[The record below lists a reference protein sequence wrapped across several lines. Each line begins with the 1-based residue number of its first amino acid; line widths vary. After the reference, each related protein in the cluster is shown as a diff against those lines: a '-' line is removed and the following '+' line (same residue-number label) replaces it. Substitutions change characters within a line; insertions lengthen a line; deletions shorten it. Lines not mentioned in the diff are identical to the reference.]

1 MKHLLSILLCLSIV
15 CSLPAQTRS
24 PKRGVSFDFNNNAD
38 LSALQPGTSWF
49 YNWGTTPNANIV
61 DSYNSIYG
69 YEFCPMAWNGG
80 YNASAIRS
88 YVQVHPECKYI
99 LAFNEPNLTD
109 QAYMTPQQA
118 ASAWPALKALAQELN
133 LKIISPACNYSG
145 WAQYGSPQLW
155 FDAFFKL
162 VDIND
167 VDGIAI
173 HSYMGWSIATLG
185 YVEQY
190 YQLYKKPIWLTE
202 VCQWDN
208 FNTNQGG
215 TALQQRREMIDLID
229 SLERTG
235 HCARYAWFIPRRDE
249 YTTPTYPYMELLTNA
264 NGTEK
269 GVLTETGQVFT
280 YMSSYDTTFYHDTDV
295 CIEAEQYIYKSKGVY
310 LEQTSDTAGIL
321 DIYDYSS
328 NDTLTY
334 NVNVPETDTYTVRLR
349 MLSNVNSTLNITSA
363 AGTVSQTVA
372 STSNVWANQEFQL
385 ALNAGKQQISF
396 KITSGSLLLNYFVIT
411 NTGATPNPMP
421 NPPGGIPP
429 PPPPVGDNLA
439 LNKPIVSASA
449 STDLGAAKLAVDGD
463 PATRWE
469 SKHGE
474 DNKMLTLDLQKD
486 VAISDILINWEGA
499 YAAQYTVEISTDSV
513 QWTQVYSTTSGAA
526 GVQRI
531 TLSDTPA
538 GRYLRINCIKRGTVY
553 GFSIWEI
560 EVYGTIIDLN
570 HIADVKQEA
579 VSLYPNPVKD
589 RLYIRPEDNITSVV
603 LSDISGRRLF
613 EQHNASAVDMT
624 GYTSG
629 IYLLTIHYTNGE
641 TTERKVIKR

>member
-1 MKHLLSILLCLSIV
+1 MKKILFLILCISVV

-38 LSALQPGTSWF
+38 LGALQPGTSWF
-49 YNWGTTPNANIV
+49 YNWGTAPNAGIV
-61 DSYNSIYG
+61 NSYNSVYG

-80 YNASAIRS
+80 YDSSAIRT
-88 YVQVHPECKYI
+88 YVQAHPECKYI

-118 ASAWPALKALAQELN
+118 AAAWPALKALARELN

-155 FDAFFKL
+155 FDAFFQL

-173 HSYMGWSIATLG
+173 HSYMGGASATLG

-202 VCQWDN
+202 FCEWDN
-208 FNTNQGG
+208 FTGN
-215 TALQQRREMIDLID
+215 ALQQRQGMIDMID
-229 SLERTG
+229 SLERTP

-249 YTTPTYPYMELLTNA
+249 VTSPATPYMELLTNT

-269 GVLTETGQVFT
+269 GILTETGQVFT
-280 YMSSYDTTFYHDTDV
+280 YMSSYDTTFYHNTDV
-295 CIEAEQYIYKSKGVY
+295 CIEAEQYIYKSQGVY

-321 DIYDYSS
+321 DIYDYSG
-328 NDTLTY
+328 NAVLTY
-334 NVNVPETDTYTVRLR
+334 NVNVPKTDTYTVRLR
-349 MLSNVNSTLNITSA
+349 MLSNANATLSITSA
-363 AGTVSQTVA
+363 AGTVSQPVA
-372 STSNVWANQEFQL
+372 STSNAWANQEFQL
-385 ALNAGKQQISF
+385 ALTAGKQQISF

-439 LNKPIVSASA
+439 LNKPIVSGST
-449 STDLGAAKLAVDGD
+449 STDLQPASWAVDGNTN
-463 PATRWE
+463 TRWE
-469 SKHGE
+469 SVHGQ
-474 DNKMLTLDLQKD
+474 DNKELTLDLQED
-486 VAISDILINWEGA
+486 VAISDVLINWEGA

-531 TLSDTPA
+531 TLSDTPV
-538 GRYLRINCIKRGTVY
+538 GRYVRINCIKRGTVY

-560 EVYGTIIDLN
+560 EVYGAIVNLN
-570 HIADVKQEA
+570 GIADVRQDA
-579 VSLYPNPVKD
+579 LSLYPNPVKNM
-589 RLYIRPEDNITSVV
+589 LYISPKDNISNIV
-603 LSDISGRRLF
+603 LSDISGRRLL
-613 EQHNASAVDMT
+613 EQYNANAVDMT
-624 GYTSG
+624 GYASG
-629 IYLLTIHYTNGE
+629 IYLLTIRYSGGE
-641 TTERKVIKR
+641 TIVRKVIKQ